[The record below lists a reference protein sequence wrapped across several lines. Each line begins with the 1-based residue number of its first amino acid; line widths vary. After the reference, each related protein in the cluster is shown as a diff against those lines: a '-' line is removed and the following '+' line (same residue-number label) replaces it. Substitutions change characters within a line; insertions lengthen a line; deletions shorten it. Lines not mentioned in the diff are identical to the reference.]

1 MQRKLVLWMYCGHWI
16 LLWLTDRLKP
26 MKILQTLLELMQLRS
41 QKSKNSVK
49 SDIYI
54 INSNEL
60 KGDYDDPTTI
70 NTFCDED
77 MYEMKDVWPVSTPR
91 LDQDQ
96 MVSFPQ

>member
-1 MQRKLVLWMYCGHWI
+1 MVFHFHSDSSTFNEDLDVLDDIDAGSI
-16 LLWLTDRLKP
+16 SS
-26 MKILQTLLELMQLRS
+26 I
-41 QKSKNSVK
+41 
-49 SDIYI
+49 SDIYV